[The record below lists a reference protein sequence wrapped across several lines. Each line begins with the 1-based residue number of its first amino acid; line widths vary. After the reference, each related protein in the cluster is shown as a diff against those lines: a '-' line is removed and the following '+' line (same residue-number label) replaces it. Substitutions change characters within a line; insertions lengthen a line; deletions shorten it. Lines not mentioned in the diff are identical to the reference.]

1 MSRQGLSLLVSALTT
16 PGTVASLSPVEWDEL
31 IRLARSADVLAR
43 LDVRIQA
50 VGLLSTVP
58 LSVRRHLG
66 AARLLAQRQQDEL
79 AYEISVLSDVLEKEN
94 IQLVLLKGAAYAAA
108 HMQTAMGRMVSD
120 VDVLVPQDRL
130 VHAEA
135 ALMRSG
141 WLATNRDVYDQHYY
155 RKWMH
160 EIPPLQH
167 VHRGSVLD
175 VHHAV
180 VPPTAGYRLDSRVL
194 LEAAVPVKG
203 SLNVRVL
210 CDVDMVLHSA
220 VHLMHE
226 GELELGFRGL
236 LDLDLMLRELS
247 NGAGFWSRLIDRAV
261 LLGLQ
266 RPAFLALR
274 YAQMMLATP
283 VPREALDGLQA
294 RAQGVGAARL
304 ALLDFL
310 YVRGL
315 QPDHPNLSDG
325 WTAIARQVL
334 YLRSHFMRMPWYLLL
349 PHLVRKSIRRLLET
363 FNSKQGVTDA
373 AA

>member
-1 MSRQGLSLLVSALTT
+1 MSALTT

-247 NGAGFWSRLIDRAV
+247 DGAGFWSRLIDRAV